1 MFQQVPYVYAAGDC
15 IGFPALASTS
25 AQQGRVAA
33 SHMWGSTDKESVQP
47 QGFPYGIYTIPEIS
61 MVGESEQELT
71 KKKVSPRSI
80 PYINGCCRMI
90 ERQRILIGWGCTVL
104 MVQIPYEVGKV
115 RYEELARG
123 EIVGGAEGVLKIL
136 FHAETLKILGVHCI
150 GENATEIVHVGQLA
164 MDMGLDIT
172 YFKETVFNYPTF
184 AEAYRS
190 AAFDGLGRVQGYS
203 L

>member
-1 MFQQVPYVYAAGDC
+1 M
-15 IGFPALASTS
+15 
-25 AQQGRVAA
+25 
-33 SHMWGSTDKESVQP
+33 
-47 QGFPYGIYTIPEIS
+47 
-61 MVGESEQELT
+61 
-71 KKKVSPRSI
+71 
-80 PYINGCCRMI
+80 
-90 ERQRILIGWGCTVL
+90 
-104 MVQIPYEVGKV
+104 

-164 MDMGLDIT
+164 MDMGLDIN

-190 AAFDGLGRVQGYS
+190 AAFNGLSRVKAYTTTAA
-203 L
+203 